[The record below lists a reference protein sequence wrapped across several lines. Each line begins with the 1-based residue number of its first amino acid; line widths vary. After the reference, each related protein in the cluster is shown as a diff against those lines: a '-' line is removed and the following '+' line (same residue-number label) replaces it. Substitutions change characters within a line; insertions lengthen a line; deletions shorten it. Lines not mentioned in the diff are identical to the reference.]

1 MTDIK
6 VNRYFIA
13 DIHLNEAMP
22 DITMNFMRFLQ
33 QLPDNCELYILG
45 DLFDYW
51 IGDDAQ
57 TALHIDVSS
66 KLRSLS
72 VRGIRLFFIRGNRDF
87 LLGKKYADLCKM
99 TILPD
104 VHTLAHNE
112 RCILIM
118 HGDILCSHDKAYQR
132 FRKFMHNSLL
142 QNIFL
147 LLPLCLR
154 RKIVNNLRQRSTLN
168 NRTKLA
174 YKMDVNPETIK
185 VLMQKYNADVLIQG
199 HIHKPGYYRFKIE
212 GKHVERLVLGAWDDN
227 SDYVIAA
234 EAIKLISLPSV

>member
-22 DITMNFMRFLQ
+22 DITMNFLRFLQ

-51 IGDDAQ
+51 LGDDTQ
-57 TALHIDVSS
+57 TALHIDVAS
-66 KLRSLS
+66 KLRSLTF
-72 VRGIRLFFIRGNRDF
+72 RGIRLFFIRGNRDF
-87 LLGKKYADLCKM
+87 LLGKKYADLCRM

-104 VHTLAHNE
+104 VYTLEHSE
-112 RCILIM
+112 KCLLIM
-118 HGDILCSHDKAYQR
+118 HGDILCSHDKAYQC

-142 QNIFL
+142 KKLFL

-154 RKIVNNLRQRSTLN
+154 RKIGNNLRQRSMLH

-174 YKMDVNPETIK
+174 YKMDVNPETVK
-185 VLMQKYNADVLIQG
+185 GLVQKYNADVLIQG
-199 HIHKPGYYRFKIE
+199 HIHKPGYYHFKIKD
-212 GKHVERLVLGAWDDN
+212 KHIERLVLGAWDDN
-227 SDYVIAA
+227 SNYVIAA
-234 EAIKLISLPSV
+234 KTIKLVSLQ